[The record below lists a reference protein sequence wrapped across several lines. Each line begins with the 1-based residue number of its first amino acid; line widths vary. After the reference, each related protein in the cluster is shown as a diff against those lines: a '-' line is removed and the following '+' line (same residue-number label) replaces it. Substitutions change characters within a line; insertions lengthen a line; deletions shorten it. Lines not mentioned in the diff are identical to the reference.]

1 MDYSKI
7 FHDFEIDPVSVNA
20 DFTVSE
26 SALPKQRVD
35 GKIITKAGRLRCII
49 EYRTIEN
56 QGRYGIIQAC
66 KRIDT
71 TNSTKNAVV
80 KRPRS
85 PSISLAPEAILQ
97 SVCYDCVEKHGL
109 AGSISKTYDLF
120 LFANE
125 VRFSMEY
132 IDGTSFKNFIKSH
145 TSDEII
151 NCIMQLSY
159 ILYIL
164 ARNLNFDHRDLRIEN
179 VWIRPLTS
187 ARIYTIQIE
196 NLVAQKLEFNF
207 QVVLLDFGFACM
219 GDNFRKTI
227 VNLGDNV
234 FTPIDPCPKNGRDM
248 YQFLISCFE
257 NGIQEHLS
265 KDFTELIIKQMK
277 PYTIIPSVLS
287 YITTYDPKFELNN
300 LKPGELLR
308 WYFKNYTP

>member
-1 MDYSKI
+1 MDNSKI
-7 FHDFEIDPVSVNA
+7 FHDFEIDPASVNA
-20 DFTVSE
+20 DFTVHE

-35 GKIITKAGRLRCII
+35 GKIITKAGRYRCMI
-49 EYRTIEN
+49 EYQTIEN
-56 QGRYGIIQAC
+56 QGRYGIIQTC
-66 KRIDT
+66 KRTDT
-71 TNSTKNAVV
+71 DNLSKSVVV

-97 SVCYDCVEKHGL
+97 GVCYDCLEINGL
-109 AGSISKTYDLF
+109 AGSISKIHDLF

-125 VRFSMEY
+125 VRFSMEF
-132 IDGTSFKNFIKSH
+132 IDGISFKEFIKSH
-145 TSDEII
+145 TGDEII
-151 NCIMQLSY
+151 NCIMQLCY

-164 ARNLNFDHRDLRIEN
+164 ERDLNFDHRDLRIEN

-187 ARIYTIQIE
+187 TQTYTIQIE
-196 NLVAQKLEFNF
+196 NLPDQILEFNF
-207 QVVLLDFGFACM
+207 QVVLLDFGFACI

-234 FTPIDPCPKNGRDM
+234 FTPIDPCPKSGRDM

-257 NGIQEHLS
+257 NRIQDHLF
-265 KDFTELIIKQMK
+265 KDFTEFIIKQMK
-277 PYTIIPSVLS
+277 PYTIIPSALS

-308 WYFKNYTP
+308 WYFRNA